1 MQALVGQ
8 PGVSQGLCCTHP
20 PALALHQQTGDEV
33 LGFTRDVFKL
43 LLLKVPLTGQD
54 VVQGL
59 VVIVA
64 KKWRQA
70 AESRSRGKHK
80 LGVLLQ
86 PACLPT
92 ACLPACNSQHVGDD
106 TEAPHVC
113 GE

>member
-1 MQALVGQ
+1 M
-8 PGVSQGLCCTHP
+8 SQGLCCTHP

-70 AESRSRGKHK
+70 AESRSREKHK

-86 PACLPT
+86 PACL
-92 ACLPACNSQHVGDD
+92 LACNSQHVGDD

>member
-1 MQALVGQ
+1 MQTLVRQ

-20 PALALHQQTGDEV
+20 PAFALHQQTGDEV
-33 LGFTRDVFKL
+33 LGFIRDVFKL

-70 AESRSRGKHK
+70 AEPGSREKHK
-80 LGVLLQ
+80 SGGQLVSVGLSV
-86 PACLPT
+86 
-92 ACLPACNSQHVGDD
+92 CNSQHVGDD
-106 TEAPHVC
+106 TKAPHVC